1 MFSDFF
7 GIGSKLEK
15 PRKKRVSK
23 AEWLALAL
31 EVLASEGVQGVR
43 IERLARD
50 LGIAK
55 AGFYWHFRDRSDL
68 LQGMLDYWLHEFN
81 AVITENPELLEG
93 DPEQRLYRTMV
104 MILDHDLT
112 KYDLAIR
119 DWAARDPA
127 AAKAIRLVYR
137 MRLEFVRA
145 IFSDLG
151 FRGRQLEMRTR
162 LFVCYQSWELA
173 MFDDLSKEERRK
185 LLRLR
190 HKLLVAR

>member
-1 MFSDFF
+1 MKKS
-7 GIGSKLEK
+7 G
-15 PRKKRVSK
+15 KKRISK

-31 EVLASEGVQGVR
+31 EVLATEGVQGVR

-55 AGFYWHFRDRSDL
+55 AGFYWHFRDRRDL
-68 LQGMLDYWLHEFN
+68 LQSILDYWAHEFT

-93 DPEQRLYRTMV
+93 DPKQRLYRTMV

-119 DWAARDPA
+119 DWGAHDPA
-127 AAKAIRLVYR
+127 AAKAVQLVYR
-137 MRLEFVRA
+137 MRLQFVRS

-151 FRGRQLEMRTR
+151 FRGQQLEMRTR
-162 LFVCYQSWELA
+162 LFVCYHSWELA
-173 MFDDLSKEERRK
+173 MFDDLARDERRK

-190 HKLLVAR
+190 HKLLVTK